1 LKEPFKLMWNLVMQG
16 RDLLVVLEISEFLT
30 IVRQNE
36 ADNVQDMS

>member
-1 LKEPFKLMWNLVMQG
+1 MQG